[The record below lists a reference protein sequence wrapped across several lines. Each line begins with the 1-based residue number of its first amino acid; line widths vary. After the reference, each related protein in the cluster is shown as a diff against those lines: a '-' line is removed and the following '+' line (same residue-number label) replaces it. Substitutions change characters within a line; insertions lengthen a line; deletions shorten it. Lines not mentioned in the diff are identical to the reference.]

1 MSLQEIFA
9 DLHKR
14 FDKRD
19 IMDRY
24 AAAARI
30 VVEEE
35 RKCLLNVGDRVPHF
49 ELRDPELGDSLPLG
63 RSSKAHSS

>member
-9 DLHKR
+9 ELHRR

-30 VVEEE
+30 IAEEE
-35 RKCLLNVGDRVPHF
+35 RKRFLKVGDRVP
-49 ELRDPELGDSLPLG
+49 P
-63 RSSKAHSS
+63 SS